1 MAEIVETDWT
11 LDPAELMSGLD
22 TDVHL
27 LEPRS
32 PGCHHSD
39 VIRDLENTH
48 IKPGQRKSDIDMSD
62 DDRATM
68 HRYWELGFLWE
79 VVLESYFK
87 KRRIANLDPS
97 KFLRQIEKEH
107 DGVFKTIDAI
117 HIPDWRVLEYKLTFR
132 SMNRATLDKI
142 EMEFWGWF
150 TQLKSNCLAHETRL
164 ASLFVFWINGTY
176 HPPVPQ
182 TRRYDIIFEEAELV
196 ENWHMILTHK
206 KVMEKE
212 GRASWI
218 TPKS

>member
-1 MAEIVETDWT
+1 MV
-11 LDPAELMSGLD
+11 
-22 TDVHL
+22 
-27 LEPRS
+27 
-32 PGCHHSD
+32 
-39 VIRDLENTH
+39 
-48 IKPGQRKSDIDMSD
+48 
-62 DDRATM
+62 
-68 HRYWELGFLWE
+68 WE
-79 VVLESYFK
+79 VVLEEAFK
-87 KRRIANLDPS
+87 QRRVDNLDPS
-97 KFLRQIEKEH
+97 KFLRQVEVEH

-150 TQLKSNCLAHETRL
+150 TQLKSNCFAHETRL
-164 ASLFVFWINGTY
+164 ASLFVFWVNGTY

-212 GRASWI
+212 GRASWL
-218 TPKS
+218 K